1 MARYCGAMSQENVE
15 IVVRMLRAWAKG
27 ERESAREAYHPQ
39 VVMIRPVIDSRVT
52 HGLSAMEEAN
62 EAWRRSWQDY
72 RMEFEEAFDA
82 GDSVVAIVRQY
93 GVGKDTGAEV
103 ELLTYG
109 VFSLRNSKIIRVEF
123 FATKTE
129 ALEAAGLSE

>member
-1 MARYCGAMSQENVE
+1 MSEENVE

-39 VVMIRPVIDSRVT
+39 VMIRPVIDSRVT

-62 EAWRRSWQDY
+62 EAWRHSWEDF
-72 RMEFEEAFDA
+72 RMDIEEAFDLR
-82 GDSVVAIVRQY
+82 DSVVAIIRQH

-103 ELLTYG
+103 ALLTYG
-109 VFSLRNSKIIRVEF
+109 VFSLRNSKIIRAEF
-123 FATKTE
+123 FDSKTA
-129 ALEAAGLSE
+129 ALEAAGLPG

>member
-1 MARYCGAMSQENVE
+1 MSQDNVE
-15 IVVRMLRAWAKG
+15 VVIGMLRAWARG
-27 ERESAREAYHPQ
+27 ERESAREAYHPD

-62 EAWRRSWQDY
+62 EAWRRSWEDY
-72 RMEFEEAFDA
+72 RMDIEEAFDA
-82 GDSVVAIVRQY
+82 GDSVVAIIRQR

-123 FATKTE
+123 FDSKTA

>member
-1 MARYCGAMSQENVE
+1 
-15 IVVRMLRAWAKG
+15 MLRAWANG
-27 ERESAREAYHPQ
+27 DRESAREAYHPD
-39 VVMIRPVIDSRVT
+39 VVMIQPVIDSRVT

-82 GDSVVAIVRQY
+82 GDSVVAIVRQH
-93 GVGKDTGAEV
+93 GVGKDTGAQV

-109 VFSLRNSKIIRVEF
+109 VFRLRNSKIIRVEF
-123 FATKTE
+123 FDSKTA
-129 ALEAAGLSE
+129 ALDAAGLSE